1 MNRRSFLLPGA
12 VLVLAAAVLLSLCAG
27 RYPLSLSGLLEGDSM
42 SWKVLTV
49 LRIPRTVMAVT
60 AGAGLAFAGSVYQL
74 LFRNPLAA
82 PDLIGV
88 SSGATVGA
96 SVSILFLGGGLLSNT
111 LSAFTGGLVAVALA
125 LLLARSGSRR
135 NTAAFVLAGIAVNAL
150 AQAVVMFLKYS
161 ADPNQQLAAID
172 FWTMGSLAGITRDK
186 ILPTVLCV
194 ALCGGLLFLLQR
206 QVTLLSLDPDEATS
220 LGVDVERLRYLVLI
234 LATLAVASIVSVT
247 GLISFIGLLA
257 PHIARLLDRRG
268 GSHALAL
275 SGLVG
280 ASLLLLADCAARS
293 LASSEIPISILTSFL
308 GAPFLIRLIAKGD
321 LVWQ

>member
-1 MNRRSFLLPGA
+1 MSRRSFLLPGA
-12 VLVLAAAVLLSLCAG
+12 VLVLAAGVLLSLCAG
-27 RYPLSLSGLLEGDSM
+27 RYPLALSGLLAGDSM

-49 LRIPRTVMAVT
+49 LRIPRTIMAVT

-111 LSAFTGGLVAVALA
+111 LSAFTGGLIAVALA

-172 FWTMGSLAGITRDK
+172 FWTMGSLAGITLDK
-186 ILPTVLCV
+186 IPLTVLCV
-194 ALCGGLLFLLQR
+194 VFCGGLLFLLQR
-206 QVTLLSLDPDEATS
+206 QVTLLSLDPDEAAS
-220 LGVDVERLRYLVLI
+220 LGVEVERLRYLVLI
-234 LATLAVASIVSVT
+234 LATLTVASIVSVT

-268 GSHALAL
+268 DSHALAL

>member
-1 MNRRSFLLPGA
+1 MPGGCG
-12 VLVLAAAVLLSLCAG
+12 AAFGLS
-27 RYPLSLSGLLEGDSM
+27 
-42 SWKVLTV
+42 
-49 LRIPRTVMAVT
+49 
-60 AGAGLAFAGSVYQL
+60 
-74 LFRNPLAA
+74 
-82 PDLIGV
+82 
-88 SSGATVGA
+88 
-96 SVSILFLGGGLLSNT
+96 
-111 LSAFTGGLVAVALA
+111 AVALA

-172 FWTMGSLAGITRDK
+172 FWTMGSLAGITLDK
-186 ILPTVLCV
+186 IPLTVLCV

-206 QVTLLSLDPDEATS
+206 QVTLLSLDPDEAAS
-220 LGVDVERLRYLVLI
+220 LGVEVERLRYLVLI
-234 LATLAVASIVSVT
+234 LATLTVASIVSVT